1 MHDICMTYIS
11 SISTFAL
18 ECVSNCLYVLNT
30 LPFIKLI
37 VLYSYIRHFMV
48 IPSV

>member
-1 MHDICMTYIS
+1 MTYIS
-11 SISTFAL
+11 DISTFDL
-18 ECVSNCLYVLNT
+18 ECVSNCLHVLNT

-37 VLYSYIRHFMV
+37 ILYSYIRHSMV